1 MAVTVRADRPTLG
14 WRILPPVLWG
24 ARRGHRLIER
34 NVYVYRRTYM
44 IILSGFF
51 EPVFYLVSI
60 RLGLGTLVGDVQVGG
75 TTVSYAEFVAPALLA
90 TSAMNGAIYDSTM
103 NVFFKLKYAHIYDA
117 VLATP
122 MGVGDVAVGEIG
134 WALIRGAIYATG
146 FLTVMVAMGLTGSV
160 WAIACLPAALLIGF
174 AFAAV
179 GLAGCSYARTWSD
192 FTWVETITV
201 PLFLFSAT
209 FYPLSVYSP
218 AAQWIVR
225 ATPLYHGVELM
236 RAATLD
242 QLECHVT
249 TINPGEAPHAPHQH
263 PDEELIIIKEGSLE
277 AMQNG
282 VMKTAGAGS
291 IIFEASN
298 QLHGLRNVGKTP
310 ATYYVV
316 KWFSPGLKPRSA
328 AD

>member
-1 MAVTVRADRPTLG
+1 
-14 WRILPPVLWG
+14 
-24 ARRGHRLIER
+24 
-34 NVYVYRRTYM
+34 
-44 IILSGFF
+44 
-51 EPVFYLVSI
+51 
-60 RLGLGTLVGDVQVGG
+60 
-75 TTVSYAEFVAPALLA
+75 
-90 TSAMNGAIYDSTM
+90 MNGAIYDSTM

-122 MGVGDVAVGEIG
+122 IGVGDVAVGEIG

-160 WAIACLPAALLIGF
+160 WAIACLPTALLIGF

-225 ATPLYHGVELM
+225 ATPLYHGVALC
-236 RAATLD
+236 RAFSSG
-242 QLECHVT
+242 QLSWGLLADAAYLLV
-249 TINPGEAPHAPHQH
+249 
-263 PDEELIIIKEGSLE
+263 
-277 AMQNG
+277 MG
-282 VMKTAGAGS
+282 VIGLLV
-291 IIFEASN
+291 ASRR
-298 QLHGLRNVGKTP
+298 LSVLL
-310 ATYYVV
+310 
-316 KWFSPGLKPRSA
+316 LK
-328 AD
+328 

>member
-1 MAVTVRADRPTLG
+1 VTAVAVPARPQPVL
-14 WRILPPVLWG
+14 WRILPLALLE
-24 ARRGHRLIER
+24 ARHGQRLIER
-34 NVYVYRRTYM
+34 NVYVYRRTWM
-44 IILSGFF
+44 ILFSGFF

-60 RLGLGTLVGDVQVGG
+60 RLGIGALVGDVEVNGQS
-75 TTVSYAEFVAPALLA
+75 VSYAQFVAPALLA

-103 NVFFKLKYAHIYDA
+103 NVFYKLKQAHVYDA

-122 MGVGDVAVGEIG
+122 MGVGDVAIGEIG

-146 FLTVMVAMGLTGSV
+146 FLTVMVAMGLASSAWV
-160 WAIACLPAALLIGF
+160 LASLPAALLIGF

-225 ATPLYHGVELM
+225 ATPLYHGVALC
-236 RAATLD
+236 RAFSSG
-242 QLECHVT
+242 QLSW
-249 TINPGEAPHAPHQH
+249 GLLADAAY
-263 PDEELIIIKEGSLE
+263 LL
-277 AMQNG
+277 
-282 VMKTAGAGS
+282 VMGFIGLL
-291 IIFEASN
+291 FASRR
-298 QLHGLRNVGKTP
+298 LAILL
-310 ATYYVV
+310 
-316 KWFSPGLKPRSA
+316 LK
-328 AD
+328 

>member
-1 MAVTVRADRPTLG
+1 MALTLRPNRPALG

-75 TTVSYAEFVAPALLA
+75 KTVSYAEFVAPALLA

-146 FLTVMVAMGLTGSV
+146 FLTVMVAMGLASSV
-160 WAIACLPAALLIGF
+160 WVLACLPAALLIGF

-179 GLAGCSYARTWSD
+179 GLSGCSYARTWSD

-225 ATPLYHGVELM
+225 ATPLYHGVALC
-236 RAATLD
+236 RAFSSGQLSWGLLADAAYLLVMGCIGLLVASRRLGTL
-242 QLECHVT
+242 L
-249 TINPGEAPHAPHQH
+249 
-263 PDEELIIIKEGSLE
+263 
-277 AMQNG
+277 
-282 VMKTAGAGS
+282 
-291 IIFEASN
+291 
-298 QLHGLRNVGKTP
+298 
-310 ATYYVV
+310 
-316 KWFSPGLKPRSA
+316 LK
-328 AD
+328 

>member
-1 MAVTVRADRPTLG
+1 LKASTL
-14 WRILPPVLWG
+14 
-24 ARRGHRLIER
+24 A
-34 NVYVYRRTYM
+34 M
-44 IILSGFF
+44 SGFF

-179 GLAGCSYARTWSD
+179 DLAGCSFARTWSD

-201 PLFLFSAT
+201 PLFLFST
-209 FYPLSVYSP
+209 HLLP
-218 AAQWIVR
+218 AVGLLARRGGSCGRRRSTTGWRCAEPSRR
-225 ATPLYHGVELM
+225 ASCPGRSWPTP
-236 RAATLD
+236 RT
-242 QLECHVT
+242 CW
-249 TINPGEAPHAPHQH
+249 
-263 PDEELIIIKEGSLE
+263 SW
-277 AMQNG
+277 
-282 VMKTAGAGS
+282 
-291 IIFEASN
+291 ASS
-298 QLHGLRNVGKTP
+298 GC
-310 ATYYVV
+310 
-316 KWFSPGLKPRSA
+316 S
-328 AD
+328 